1 MSEQLIYI
9 KDFIENTHYIYT
21 NESNVN
27 YGFIKCYEWLKQEY
41 RKKYPDSVVD
51 IRYTVSDKSCE
62 VFCEKEILEKG
73 WVWNSSNLEKKVL
86 YEMTFIPICV
96 FTEKQDVETM
106 TQNVDTLHFGTQTIP
121 IKNTTNKKRIRD
133 YAKTRDYDYSSSCS
147 SSTVSSSPVLSTV
160 SSSPVSS
167 SPVKSKYLKMDSIDF
182 FSCLETKTTDTITNW
197 YVTELEPII
206 NKVTELRLGNEGY
219 TKNPFCPINPTN
231 PFENKNEGYAKNTF
245 CPINPTNPFANK
257 NAINKDS
264 LRIEL
269 KKKLN
274 EPNFGLRTIREE

>member
-21 NESNVN
+21 NESDVN

-41 RKKYPDSVVD
+41 RKKYPDNVVD
-51 IRYTVSDKSCE
+51 IRYIVSEKSCE
-62 VFCEKEILEKG
+62 VFCETEILEKG

-86 YEMTFIPICV
+86 YEMTYIPICV
-96 FTEKQDVETM
+96 FSEKKDVETM

-121 IKNTTNKKRIRD
+121 IKNIPIKNTNKKRIRD
-133 YAKTRDYDYSSSCS
+133 IRDIRDITDIRYYDYSSSCS
-147 SSTVSSSPVLSTV
+147 SCSSSESSSDSTPVLSSNT
-160 SSSPVSS
+160 SI
-167 SPVKSKYLKMDSIDF
+167 KNKYLKTDCIDF
-182 FSCLETKTTDTITNW
+182 FGCLDTDTVTNW
-197 YVTELEPII
+197 YATELEPII

-219 TKNPFCPINPTN
+219 AKNPFCPINP
-231 PFENKNEGYAKNTF
+231 
-245 CPINPTNPFANK
+245 INPTNQFANQ

-269 KKKLN
+269 RKKLN
-274 EPNFGLRTIREE
+274 EPNFGLRSIREQEEE